1 MKLNFYQTIYS
12 SISQGIS
19 EDYESVTSQRVLHT
33 NNSKYSLRWDLIN
46 SNILEKLTDVNIEV
60 KIVKAG
66 CWSFLLILNKEDM
79 TLYSLMNSKRYETI
93 CSNPQKNAP
102 LYIQSLKEL
111 NRDLGYAINPLFDMP
126 DNNSEFAAR
135 LQRMCN
141 LFSNTTDFSEIN
153 YKILTFTTYENTVV
167 DMNLKTLDANLNELR
182 TEKLLDYIVPEY
194 DNSVAQ
200 TIDGEIDTPVL
211 KITKKAEKR
220 KGEKEV
226 VSLKSQD
233 NILDKQA

>member
-12 SISQGIS
+12 SIAQAIS
-19 EDYESVTSQRVLHT
+19 EDYESVTAQRVLHT
-33 NNSKYSLRWDLIN
+33 NNSKYSLKWDLIN
-46 SNILEKLTDVNIEV
+46 SNILEKLTDANIEV
-60 KIVKAG
+60 KTVKAG

-93 CSNPQKNAP
+93 CSNPQKNTP
-102 LYIQSLKEL
+102 LYIQALKEL
-111 NRDLGYAINPLFDMP
+111 NRELGYAINPLFDIP
-126 DNNSEFAAR
+126 DNNSEFAER

-141 LFSNTTDFSEIN
+141 LFSNSTDFSKIK

-167 DMNLKTLDANLNELR
+167 DMNLKTLDANLNELDS
-182 TEKLLDYIVPEY
+182 EKLLNYIMPEY

-200 TIDGEIDTPVL
+200 TSLDEIDTPVL

-220 KGEKEV
+220 KGEKEI
-226 VSLKSQD
+226 VSLKSQE
-233 NILDKQA
+233 NLLDKQA